1 MEKQAELNTLK
12 AKFILFSSQLQIYL
26 MWQKLPC
33 IENEKEENSSP
44 KMAANYS
51 SLCVKMPNPRNNPAG
66 NYTKLT

>member
-1 MEKQAELNTLK
+1 
-12 AKFILFSSQLQIYL
+12 

-44 KMAANYS
+44 KIAANYS